1 MKHLVAIALAVV
13 AGILYS
19 QVRCSSPGCLKGVP
33 SCIEIHPPAIHI
45 TGEKTALERQII
57 GEYKEIEKDAWVTS
71 TVMVPSKGERR
82 AMVSTDETMLKA
94 IKIRELNEDR
104 IRAYKDMGIIGEM
117 NNGYVGIVDE
127 KKLQSMKE
135 AAAIRTMIND
145 ENNAR
150 QVIFIKSSDSKDA
163 KDSKAI
169 QFGYDFAKEQHAKAK
184 KGDWI
189 QKEDGR
195 WVKK

>member
-1 MKHLVAIALAVV
+1 MKHIVAITLAIV

-19 QVRCSSPGCLKGVP
+19 QARCSSSSCLKGVP
-33 SCIEIHPPAIHI
+33 SCIEIHPPAIQI
-45 TGEKTALERQII
+45 TGEKTALERQLV
-57 GEYKEIEKDAWVTS
+57 GEYREIEKDAWITS

-82 AMVSTDETMLKA
+82 AMVAVDESMLEA
-94 IKIRELNEDR
+94 IKLRELNEDKIR
-104 IRAYKDMGIIGEM
+104 IYKDMGIIGEM
-117 NNGYVGIVDE
+117 NNGYVGITDE
-127 KKLQSMKE
+127 KKLQLMKDS
-135 AAAIRTMIND
+135 AVIRTLVND

-150 QVIFIKSSDSKDA
+150 QIIFIKSSNSIDA
-163 KDSKAI
+163 KDPKVI

>member
-1 MKHLVAIALAVV
+1 MKNIVAIALAVV
-13 AGILYS
+13 AGIVYS
-19 QVRCSSPGCLKGVP
+19 QVRCSSPGCLKSVP

-45 TGEKTALERQII
+45 TGEKTALERQLI
-57 GEYKEIEKDAWVTS
+57 GEYREIEKDAWVTS
-71 TVMVPSKGERR
+71 TVMVPSKGDRR
-82 AMVSTDETMLKA
+82 AMVYTDDTMLQA

-104 IRAYKDMGIIGEM
+104 IRAYKDMAIIGEM
-117 NNGYVGIVDE
+117 NNGYVGIVDT
-127 KKLQSMKE
+127 KKLQSLKE
-135 AAAIRTMIND
+135 GAAIHTLVND

-150 QVIFIKSSDSKDA
+150 QIIFIKSSDSKDA

-189 QKEDGR
+189 QKEDGH
-195 WVKK
+195 WVRK

>member
-1 MKHLVAIALAVV
+1 MKHIVAIALAIV

-19 QVRCSSPGCLKGVP
+19 QVRCSSSACLKGMP

-45 TGEKTALERQII
+45 TGEKTALERQLI

-71 TVMVPSKGERR
+71 TVMVPSKGERY
-82 AMVSTDETMLKA
+82 AFISTDESLLQA
-94 IKIRELNEDR
+94 IKIRELNLDR
-104 IRAYKDMGIIGEM
+104 IRMYKDMGIIGEM

-127 KKLQSMKE
+127 KKLQSVKDS
-135 AAAIRTMIND
+135 AAIRSVVND

-150 QVIFIKSSDSKDA
+150 VIIFIKSSGSQDKNDP
-163 KDSKAI
+163 KAI
-169 QFGYDFAKEQHAKAK
+169 RFGYDFAKEQHAKAK

>member
-1 MKHLVAIALAVV
+1 MKHIVAIALAIV

-19 QVRCSSPGCLKGVP
+19 QARCSSSSCLKGVP
-33 SCIEIHPPAIHI
+33 SCIEIHPPAIQI
-45 TGEKTALERQII
+45 TGEKTALERQLV
-57 GEYKEIEKDAWVTS
+57 GEYREIEKDAWVTS

-82 AMVSTDETMLKA
+82 AMVTADETMLQA
-94 IKIRELNEDR
+94 IKLREFNEDKIR
-104 IRAYKDMGIIGEM
+104 IYKDMGIIGEM

-135 AAAIRTMIND
+135 ATVIRTLIND

-150 QVIFIKSSDSKDA
+150 QIIFIKSSDSKDS
-163 KDSKAI
+163 KDPTAI
-169 QFGYDFAKEQHAKAK
+169 QFGYDFAREQQAKAK

-195 WVKK
+195 WVRK

>member
-1 MKHLVAIALAVV
+1 MKNIVAIALAVV

-19 QVRCSSPGCLKGVP
+19 QVQCSSPGCLKSAP

-45 TGEKTALERQII
+45 TGEKTALERQLI
-57 GEYKEIEKDAWVTS
+57 GEYREIEKDAWATS
-71 TVMVPSKGERR
+71 TVMVPSKGDRR
-82 AMVSTDETMLKA
+82 AMVSTDDTMLQA
-94 IKIRELNEDR
+94 IKIRELNDDR
-104 IRAYKDMGIIGEM
+104 IRTYKDMGIIGEM
-117 NNGYVGIVDE
+117 NNGYVGIVDT
-127 KKLQSMKE
+127 KKLQSLKE
-135 AAAIRTMIND
+135 GAAVHTLVND

-150 QVIFIKSSDSKDA
+150 QIIFIKSSDSKNA
-163 KDSKAI
+163 KDPKAI

-195 WVKK
+195 WVRK

>member
-1 MKHLVAIALAVV
+1 MKHIVAIALAVV

-19 QVRCSSPGCLKGVP
+19 QVSCSSSGCLKGAP
-33 SCIEIHPPAIHI
+33 SCIEIHPPAINI
-45 TGEKTALERQII
+45 TGEKTALERQLI

-82 AMVSTDETMLKA
+82 AIGAVDESMLQA
-94 IKIRELNEDR
+94 IQMRELNLDR
-104 IRAYKDMGIIGEM
+104 IRQYKDMGIVGEM
-117 NNGYVGIVDE
+117 YNGYVGIVDE
-127 KKLQSMKE
+127 KKLQSMKDSE
-135 AAAIRTMIND
+135 VIRSVIND

-150 QVIFIKSSDSKDA
+150 QIIFMKSSGSKDA
-163 KDSKAI
+163 KDPKAI
-169 QFGYDFAKEQHAKAK
+169 QFGYDFAKEQQAKAK

>member
-1 MKHLVAIALAVV
+1 MKHIQAIALAVI

-19 QVRCSSPGCLKGVP
+19 QAGCSSSGCLKGAP
-33 SCIEIHPPAIHI
+33 SCIEIHPPAINI
-45 TGEKTALERQII
+45 TGEKTALERQLI

-82 AMVSTDETMLKA
+82 ALGAIDESMLRA
-94 IKIRELNEDR
+94 IQMRELNLDR
-104 IRAYKDMGIIGEM
+104 IRQYKDMGIVGEM
-117 NNGYVGIVDE
+117 YNGYIGIVDE
-127 KKLQSMKE
+127 KKLQSIKDNE
-135 AAAIRTMIND
+135 VIRSVIND

-150 QVIFIKSSDSKDA
+150 QIIFIKSSDSKDA
-163 KDSKAI
+163 KDPKAI

>member
-1 MKHLVAIALAVV
+1 MKHIVAVAFAIL

-19 QVRCSSPGCLKGVP
+19 QVRCSSSGCLKGMP
-33 SCIEIHPPAIHI
+33 SCIEIHPPAINI
-45 TGEKTALERQII
+45 TGEKTALERQLI
-57 GEYKEIEKDAWVTS
+57 GEYREIEKDAWVTS
-71 TVMVPSKGERR
+71 TVMVPSKGDRH
-82 AMVSTDETMLKA
+82 AIVTVDESMRKA
-94 IKIRELNEDR
+94 IQMRELNADR
-104 IRAYKDMGIIGEM
+104 IRQYKDMGIVGEM
-117 NNGYVGIVDE
+117 YNGYLAIVDE
-127 KKLQSMKE
+127 KKLQSMKDN
-135 AAAIRTMIND
+135 ASIRLLVND

-150 QVIFIKSSDSKDA
+150 QIIFIKSSNSKDA
-163 KDSKAI
+163 KDPGAI

>member
-1 MKHLVAIALAVV
+1 MKHIVAIALAIV
-13 AGILYS
+13 AGIIYS
-19 QVRCSSPGCLKGVP
+19 QARCSSSSCLKGVP

-45 TGEKTALERQII
+45 TGEKTALERQLI
-57 GEYKEIEKDAWVTS
+57 GEYREIEKDAWVTS

-82 AMVSTDETMLKA
+82 AMVAVDETMLQA
-94 IKIRELNEDR
+94 IKLRELNEDK
-104 IRAYKDMGIIGEM
+104 IRKYKDMGIIGEN
-117 NNGYVGIVDE
+117 NNGFVGIVDE

-135 AAAIRTMIND
+135 STVIRTLVND

-150 QVIFIKSSDSKDA
+150 QIIFIKSSDSKDA
-163 KDSKAI
+163 RDPKAI